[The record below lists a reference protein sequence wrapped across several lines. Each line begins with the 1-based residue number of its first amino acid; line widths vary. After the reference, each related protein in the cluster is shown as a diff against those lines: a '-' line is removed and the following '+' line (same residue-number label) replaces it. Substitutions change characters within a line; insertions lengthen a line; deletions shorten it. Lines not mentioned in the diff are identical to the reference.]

1 MDAFVLPSLTRPNWK
16 EQFGRVLV
24 EAMACETPVI
34 GSRSGEIPGVIGD
47 AGLLFQ
53 EGNVQELAACV
64 RRMLDDPA
72 LYAQLA
78 VKGRQRVLE
87 HYTQEH
93 IARQM
98 YEVYVEMMGK

>member
-1 MDAFVLPSLTRPNWK
+1 MQKMDVFVLPSLTRPNWK

-34 GSRSGEIPGVIGD
+34 GSRSGEIPRVIGD

-53 EGNVQELAACV
+53 EGNVQELAARV
-64 RRMLDDPA
+64 RRLLDDPT

-78 VKGRQRVLE
+78 AQGRQRVLE
-87 HYTQEH
+87 RYTQER
-93 IARQM
+93 IAR
-98 YEVYVEMMGK
+98 